1 MNLPLSKSDSYR
13 IFNSIAQRYDF
24 VNSVLSF
31 GMHHLWRIR
40 LRRSLPAGD
49 KMSVLDLATGTGDVA
64 LELARSPKVDAVTGL
79 DLSEGMLAVGRQ
91 KVQAAGQQ
99 DRITMVHGDA
109 MELPF
114 ADQSFD
120 AVTMSFGIRNVPDPV
135 VCMRE
140 AWRVLKPGGRLLV
153 LEFGLP
159 AFGPFRALH
168 LWYLRTILPRL
179 GKMLTGHDFAYS
191 YLNKTIEEFPY
202 AEAFVARMKAAGFT
216 RASHTPLT
224 MGIVQLYRGD
234 KLP

>member
-1 MNLPLSKSDSYR
+1 MNLPVSKSDSYR

-31 GMHHLWRIR
+31 GLHHLWRLR
-40 LRRSLPAGD
+40 LRQSLPKGEGLAI
-49 KMSVLDLATGTGDVA
+49 LDLATGTGDVA
-64 LELARSPKVDAVTGL
+64 LELAKSPRVVKVTGL

-91 KVQAAGQQ
+91 KVQAAGRQ
-99 DRITMVHGDA
+99 DQITMIHGDA
-109 MELPF
+109 MKLPF
-114 ADQSFD
+114 PDQSFH
-120 AVTMSFGIRNVPDPV
+120 AVTMSFGIRNVPNAV

-159 AFGPFRALH
+159 SFKPFRALH

-179 GKMLTGHDFAYS
+179 GNMLTGHDFAYS
-191 YLNKTIEEFPY
+191 YLNKTIEDFPY
-202 AEAFVARMKAAGFT
+202 GEAFVARMKAAGFT
-216 RASHTPLT
+216 RASHTALT